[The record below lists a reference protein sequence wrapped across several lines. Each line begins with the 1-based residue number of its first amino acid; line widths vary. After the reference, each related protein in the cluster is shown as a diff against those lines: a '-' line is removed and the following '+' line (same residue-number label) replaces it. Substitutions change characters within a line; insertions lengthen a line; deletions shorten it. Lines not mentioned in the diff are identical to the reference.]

1 VRDINLHTGSGCSIC
16 IGPNRRIP
24 KCFLNAKVTVSKALN
39 TAKLKYEMREL
50 AADADVVPGRA
61 MNSLLSTSK
70 LADANYVTVFMKDEV
85 KIFDAATA
93 PFQLEGKVV
102 MQGWRYPKTKLW
114 RVPLQEE

>member
-1 VRDINLHTGSGCSIC
+1 LHTGSGCGIC

-24 KCFLNAKVTVSKALN
+24 KRFLNANGTVSKASN

-50 AADADVVPGRA
+50 ATDADVVPGRA

-70 LADANYVTVFMKDEV
+70 LADANYVTVFTKDEV
-85 KIFDAATA
+85 KIFDAATV